1 MKFLYKLISTW
12 WLSGT
17 VKNMPGTIG
26 SLAAYPIVPIL
37 LNDRIL
43 GTAIIFF
50 LFLVGL
56 WSTGN
61 YIQHY
66 KAPHDPKEVVIDEVV
81 GQLLT
86 VLLVSILL
94 EQEMNSSVLLVCFFS
109 FRFFDIIKVWPI
121 NLIDKNTKGPLGIML
136 DDVVA
141 ATLAFVFIGAFYCL
155 LLVYAE

>member
-1 MKFLYKLISTW
+1 MVAIWHGKTHARY
-12 WLSGT
+12 
-17 VKNMPGTIG
+17 
-26 SLAAYPIVPIL
+26 Y
-37 LNDRIL
+37 RQL
-43 GTAIIFF
+43 GCLPNCSYITQWQNFRYSNYFF

-141 ATLAFVFIGAFYCL
+141 AILAFVFIGAFYCL
-155 LLVYAE
+155 LLIYAE

>member
-66 KAPHDPKEVVIDEVV
+66 KASHDPKEVVIDEVV

-109 FRFFDIIKVWPI
+109 FRFFDIIKLWPI
-121 NLIDKNTKGPLGIML
+121 NLIDKSTKGPLGIML

-141 ATLAFVFIGAFYCL
+141 AILAFIFIGAFYCL
-155 LLVYAE
+155 LLIYAE

>member
-17 VKNMPGTIG
+17 VKKMPGTIG
-26 SLAAYPIVPIL
+26 SLASYPIIPVL

-43 GTAIIFF
+43 GAAIIFF

-61 YIQHY
+61 YIKYY
-66 KAPHDPKEVVIDEVV
+66 KASCDPKEVVIDEVV

-86 VLLVSILL
+86 VFLVSILL
-94 EQEMNSSVLLVCFFS
+94 DQEVNSSVLLLCFLS
-109 FRFFDIIKVWPI
+109 FRFFDIIKVWPV
-121 NLIDKNTKGPLGIML
+121 NLIDRNTEGPLGIML
-136 DDVVA
+136 DDVIA
-141 ATLAFVFIGAFYCL
+141 AVLACVLIGAFYCL
-155 LLVYAE
+155 TLVYAG

>member
-66 KAPHDPKEVVIDEVV
+66 KASHDPKEVVIDEVV

-141 ATLAFVFIGAFYCL
+141 AILAFVFIGAFYCL